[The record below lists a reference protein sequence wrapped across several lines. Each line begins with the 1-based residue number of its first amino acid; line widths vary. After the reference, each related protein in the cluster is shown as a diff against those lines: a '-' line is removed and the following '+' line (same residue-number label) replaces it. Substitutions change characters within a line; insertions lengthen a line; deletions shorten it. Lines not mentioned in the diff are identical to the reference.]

1 MAVSDAIVE
10 AGATR
15 LRPVLMTTLTTVL
28 GLLPMVLGSSDGAE
42 IRAPMAIT
50 VIWGLSLSTLLTL
63 VFIPVLYRL
72 TARDVSAAKE

>member
-1 MAVSDAIVE
+1 MTDAIVE

-42 IRAPMAIT
+42 IRSPMAIT
-50 VIWGLSLSTLLTL
+50 VIWGLSLSTL
-63 VFIPVLYRL
+63 
-72 TARDVSAAKE
+72 ADVGVYSCAVPSDCA